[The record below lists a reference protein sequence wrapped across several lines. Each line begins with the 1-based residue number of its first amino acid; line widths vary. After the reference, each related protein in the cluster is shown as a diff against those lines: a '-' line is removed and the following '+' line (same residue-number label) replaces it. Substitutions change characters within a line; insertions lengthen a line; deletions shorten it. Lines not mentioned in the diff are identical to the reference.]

1 VAHGG
6 RRCVQVI
13 DAAFYNPLMTL
24 RLVGTEAAAG
34 KRGFGRI
41 FLLTEVLKQGVVAI
55 NKNT

>member
-1 VAHGG
+1 
-6 RRCVQVI
+6 VQVI